1 MNPRFI
7 PPYESADWSKWH
19 SVLSKEISDS
29 ADFDQMMTQLHGD
42 KYDPRAFSN
51 FLHSYYLGENESG
64 VFGDIDPDV
73 SINHRPET
81 RRINKK
87 ELFASIL
94 PFIQGLVVKF
104 PSIMYS
110 FMMSKIDNNL
120 SADQINKLPKDYII
134 NELIENSAIYPLSIA
149 KQPMTNIM
157 IPRTHV
163 TAILACAFFGLF
175 DLYECRGD
183 VDSAT
188 FSNVNFL
195 NFITKNNTSAFEC
208 IVNYFARV
216 QRELPAGNVIIRRVN
231 TSPKTSTWSKN
242 APLSHVRLYTNMLA
256 ENSHANVQLLA
267 HSSFDMFSPK
277 NNDIEPSYI
286 RFLIHPELFILP
298 IFVENLTKNESLIV
312 LGIETYSSV
321 IYSDKAVGYNS
332 IKYSGEYYDNVQR
345 VRNGTPARTLIF
357 VPALHTDGAEHAS
370 KYLDSFKQTL
380 DIIHDAIQ
388 NVVPNDNTMPRFVVD
403 ISIGPWSPLQYVQL
417 LLAASA
423 VGNTRIH
430 YHRNDML
437 ESNKDRKIIQKIE
450 MFMLALSKHNAGM
463 KAVISAYNKFSQDFR
478 RDRDNNYGEYDPKTI
493 DVFSIV
499 AQRL

>member
-7 PPYESADWSKWH
+7 PPYESPDWSKWH
-19 SVLSKEISDS
+19 SILSKEISDS
-29 ADFDQMMTQLHGD
+29 ADFDQMMTQLHGGN
-42 KYDPRAFSN
+42 YDPKAFSN
-51 FLHSYYLGENESG
+51 FLYSYYLGENESG

-110 FMMSKIDNNL
+110 FMMSKTDNNL

-175 DLYECRGD
+175 DLYDCRGD

-208 IVNYFARV
+208 VVNYFARV

-231 TSPKTSTWSKN
+231 TSPKASTWSKN

-256 ENSHANVQLLA
+256 ENSHANVQLVA
-267 HSSFDMFSPK
+267 HSSFSPYAG
-277 NNDIEPSYI
+277 DEIDSSYV

-321 IYSDKAVGYNS
+321 IYSDKAAGYNS

-357 VPALHTDGAEHAS
+357 VPALHNDNDHAG

-388 NVVPNDNTMPRFVVD
+388 NVVPNDNSIPRFVVD

-450 MFMLALSKHNAGM
+450 MFMLTLSKHNAGM
-463 KAVISAYNKFSQDFR
+463 KSVISAYNKFSQDFR
-478 RDRDNNYGEYDPKTI
+478 RDRDNNYGEYDPRALDIFAEISK
-493 DVFSIV
+493 
-499 AQRL
+499 RL